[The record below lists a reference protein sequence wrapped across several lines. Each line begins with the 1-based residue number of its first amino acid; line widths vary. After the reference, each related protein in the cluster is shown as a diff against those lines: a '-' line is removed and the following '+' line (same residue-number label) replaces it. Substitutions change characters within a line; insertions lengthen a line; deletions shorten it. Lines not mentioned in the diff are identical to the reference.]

1 MSNTPAKTTNKQS
14 RQGFKKGKSGNPNGR
29 PQGSRNKATIAL
41 EHLLEG
47 EAEAITRKAIEKA
60 KAGDMTAIRLCL
72 ERLIPVRKDAP
83 ITFKL
88 PDMNNAD
95 DSAAAMSG
103 MLRALADGEITPSE
117 ASSVASVIETYRRTL
132 ETAEFEGR
140 LQSLERVTQNAK
152 S

>member
-1 MSNTPAKTTNKQS
+1 MPKSPAKTTEKQP
-14 RQGFKKGKSGNPNGR
+14 RQGFKRGKSGNPSGR

-41 EHLLEG
+41 EALLDG

-72 ERLIPVRKDAP
+72 ERLIPIRKDGP
-83 ITFKL
+83 ITFNL

-132 ETAEFEGR
+132 ETAEFENR
-140 LQSLERVTQNAK
+140 IAALENERNLK
-152 S
+152 